1 MADDAQLEC
10 GLLWCWTWASVTDA
24 STISGMNETRTKRC
38 ARQIL
43 LNKDDRTSNV
53 CEIEYGKSC
62 AKA

>member
-1 MADDAQLEC
+1 MQPSVVLDMDVGNRCQYNLGNERDAH
-10 GLLWCWTWASVTDA
+10 
-24 STISGMNETRTKRC
+24 KRC

-43 LNKDDRTSNV
+43 LYEDDRTSNV